1 MTSKVLEKATA
12 HFRNQISGE
21 MKSIDVPEWGIKVHY
36 KTANTLKEEGRILEL
51 SQQGKTVEALVESLI
66 IRARNED
73 GTRMFSLADKPTLL
87 NEVDPKVLIKIAGEM
102 NSVSAEELDLENAE
116 KN

>member
-1 MTSKVLEKATA
+1 MSKILEKATA

-21 MKSIDVPEWGIKVHY
+21 MKSIDVPEWETKIYFKGV
-36 KTANTLKEEGRILEL
+36 TSLKEEGKILEL
-51 SQQGKTVEALVESLI
+51 SQQGKSVEALVESLV

-73 GTRMFSLADKPTLL
+73 GSRMFSMADKMILL
-87 NEVDPKVLIKIAGEM
+87 NEVDPKVLIRIVGEM
-102 NSVSAEELDLENAE
+102 NGVGEDLSLDAVE